1 MSKKLKGVKK
11 LNKKMTKALSAF
23 DVKVKA
29 GNDFAYYWAKNT
41 ITFPIME
48 YRSYGNDCLIEFIKD
63 RFNFTEID
71 PFTAFLLHEVGHHM
85 ANDEMEGA
93 VGQFCWDE
101 KERIEK
107 ELAECADDDL
117 EAKKRLHYQYYNLP
131 EELMATQ
138 WAANYI
144 KENPRKVGKLIS
156 DCHDAIYEF
165 YKKNLDKEE
174 LM

>member
-1 MSKKLKGVKK
+1 MSNKLKGVKK

-23 DVKVKA
+23 DVKVKM
-29 GNDFAYYWAKNT
+29 GENFAYYWAKNT
-41 ITFPIME
+41 ITFPVLE

-71 PFTAFLLHEVGHHM
+71 PFTAFLLHEVGHHL

-107 ELAECADDDL
+107 ELAECVDDDF
-117 EAKKRLHYQYYNLP
+117 EAQKRLHYQYYNLP
-131 EELMATQ
+131 EEIMATQ
-138 WAANYI
+138 WMANFV
-144 KENPRKVGKLIS
+144 KENPEETKKIIA
-156 DCHDAIYEF
+156 DCKKAIYKF
-165 YKKNLDKEE
+165 YEKNLDKEE
-174 LM
+174 FM

>member
-23 DVKVKA
+23 DVKVKM
-29 GNDFAYYWAKNT
+29 GKDFAYYCAKST
-41 ITFPIME
+41 ITFPILE
-48 YRSYGNDCLIEFIKD
+48 YHSFGNDCLIEFIKD
-63 RFNFTEID
+63 RFDFAKLDTFTTI
-71 PFTAFLLHEVGHHM
+71 LLHEVGHHM
-85 ANDEMEGA
+85 ANDEMDGA

-107 ELAECADDDL
+107 ELEECANDDL
-117 EAKKRLHYQYYNLP
+117 EAQKRLHYQYYNLP

-144 KENPRKVGKLIS
+144 KENLQEVNKLIS
-156 DCHDAIYEF
+156 DCQDAIYEF
-165 YKKNLDKEE
+165 YAKNLDKEE
-174 LM
+174 FV